1 MAGAI
6 DHYLSIIE
14 MLACK
19 LFGDTKNGYVS
30 AYKYDFSPPK
40 AANTG
45 ACGTLNYWLS
55 SIYKAYFARSCAYK
69 VTNLAVR
76 KQKKGP
82 EWP

>member
-1 MAGAI
+1 MTI
-6 DHYLSIIE
+6 ICRFIE

-45 ACGTLNYWLS
+45 ACGTLKSCYS
-55 SIYKAYFARSCAYK
+55 GIYSKAIVSI
-69 VTNLAVR
+69 L
-76 KQKKGP
+76 
-82 EWP
+82 